1 MKMSSFPA
9 QRLGL
14 KSKGLILDNYDA
26 DIVVF
31 DLPKVN
37 VPATKSNPRQLS
49 EGIEHVIV
57 NGSFVIKDSIHT
69 GNLPGKSLRRG
80 KDS

>member
-1 MKMSSFPA
+1 MSSFPA

-26 DIVVF
+26 DIIVF

-37 VPATKSNPRQLS
+37 VPTTKANPRQLS
-49 EGIEHVIV
+49 EGIEQVIV
-57 NGSFVIKDSIHT
+57 NGQFVIKDNIHT
-69 GNLPGKSLRRG
+69 GNLPGKAVRRG
-80 KDS
+80 RDS